1 MFNRGINEECGVF
14 GVYNCERA
22 SELTYFGLQ
31 SLQHR
36 GQEGC
41 GIVTADDKILHSHKG
56 EGLVSKVFDKTNVA
70 KLTGNHAIGHVRYST
85 TGESQLLNVQPFI
98 FRSYDENF
106 GLCHNGNI
114 VNADELRQELENAGS
129 IFQTTSDSEII
140 AHLLKRESGTFIERL
155 QAALPKLVGAFAF
168 LFIFEN
174 EMYAALDPNG
184 LRPLSLAKLDDGYVI
199 SSETCGF
206 TMVDAKFERDINPG
220 EIIKIDS
227 TGVTTATFSSE
238 IQNKMCAM
246 EYIYFSRPDSYL
258 RRESVYRVRE
268 NTGKYL
274 ARQADTEADVVIGV
288 PDSGLAAARGYAKET
303 GIVYEQGLLKNK
315 YSGRTFIQPTNELRK
330 LGIKLKLTV
339 VEDLVRDKRVVVID
353 DSIVRG
359 FTMQKIVDMLWQAGA
374 KSVHVK
380 IASPA
385 IVKPCFYGVDFST
398 EAELISNKMDPQQLA
413 EFIHATSVDFLSV
426 ENLQAAC
433 KTDQQTELCLACFT
447 GNYPTK
453 LYKDTDSAN
462 TEIK

>member
-1 MFNRGINEECGVF
+1 MAKSINEECGVF
-14 GVYNCERA
+14 GVYNCNNA

-41 GIVTADDKILHSHKG
+41 GIVTVDKVLHSHKG
-56 EGLVSKVFDKTNVA
+56 EGLVSKVFDKDNVA
-70 KLTGNHAIGHVRYST
+70 KLTGKHAIGHVRYST

-98 FRSYDENF
+98 FRSFEENF

-114 VNADELRQELENAGS
+114 VNADELRKDLENTGS

-140 AHLLKRESGTFIERL
+140 AHLLKREHGTFIERL

-206 TMVDAKFERDINPG
+206 TLVDAKYIRDIQPG
-220 EIIKIDS
+220 EIIKIDKDGITS
-227 TGVTTATFSSE
+227 AMFGKHK
-238 IQNKMCAM
+238 QNKMCAM

-258 RRESVYRVRE
+258 RQESVYQVRE
-268 NTGKYL
+268 RTGKFL
-274 ARQADTEADVVIGV
+274 AMQSDVEADVVIGV
-288 PDSGLAAARGYAKET
+288 PDSGLPAARGYAKEA
-303 GIVYEQGLLKNK
+303 GIIYEQGLLKNK

-339 VEDLVRDKRVVVID
+339 VEELVRDKRVVVID

-359 FTMQKIVDMLWQAGA
+359 FTMQKIVELLWQAGA

-385 IVKPCFYGVDFST
+385 IIKPCFYGVDFST
-398 EAELISNKMDPQQLA
+398 EAELISNKMDSKQLA
-413 EFIHATSVDFLSV
+413 EFLHATSVDFLSV

-433 KTDQQTELCLACFT
+433 NTDETKELCLACFT
-447 GNYPTK
+447 GDYPTK

-462 TEIK
+462 TVIK

>member
-1 MFNRGINEECGVF
+1 MFNRSINEECGVF
-14 GVYNCERA
+14 GVFNCPNA
-22 SELTYFGLQ
+22 SELTYYGLQ

-41 GIVTADDKILHSHKG
+41 GIVTADDALHSHKG
-56 EGLVSKVFDKTNVA
+56 EGLVSKVFDKTNLA
-70 KLTGNHAIGHVRYST
+70 KLTGDHAIGHVRYST

-98 FRSYDENF
+98 FRSHDEDF

-114 VNADELRQELENAGS
+114 VNAEQLRLELESTGS

-140 AHLLKRESGTFIERL
+140 AHLLKRESGTFTERL

-184 LRPLSLAKLDDGYVI
+184 LRPLSLAKLGDGYVV

-206 TMVDAKFERDINPG
+206 ALVDAEFIRDINPG

-227 TGVTTATFSSE
+227 EGITSSE
-238 IQNKMCAM
+238 FGARKQNKLCAM

-258 RRESVYRVRE
+258 RQESVYQVRE
-268 NTGKYL
+268 LTGKYL
-274 ARQADTEADVVIGV
+274 ARQSLVEADVVIGV
-288 PDSGLAAARGYAKET
+288 PDSGLPAARGYAKEA
-303 GIVYEQGLLKNK
+303 GIDFEQGLLKNK

-339 VEDLVRDKRVVVID
+339 VEELVRDKRVVVID

-398 EAELISNKMDPQQLA
+398 EAELISNKMDNVELA
-413 EFIHATSVDFLSV
+413 EFLGATSVDFLSV

-433 KTDQQTELCLACFT
+433 KTDQTKDLCLACFT
-447 GNYPTK
+447 GDYPTE
-453 LYKDTDSAN
+453 LYNDTDSAN
-462 TEIK
+462 TVIK

>member
-1 MFNRGINEECGVF
+1 MFNRSINEECGVF
-14 GVYNCERA
+14 GVYNCKNA

-41 GIVTADDKILHSHKG
+41 GIVTADKVLHSHKG
-56 EGLVSKVFDKTNVA
+56 EGLVSKVFDRESVA
-70 KLTGNHAIGHVRYST
+70 KLTGDHAIGHVRYST

-98 FRSYDENF
+98 FHAYDEDF

-114 VNADELRQELENAGS
+114 VNADELRKELEEKGS

-140 AHLLKRESGTFIERL
+140 AHLLKRENGTFTERL

-168 LFIFEN
+168 LFIFED

-184 LRPLSLAKLDDGYVI
+184 LRPLSIATLGDGYVV

-206 TMVDAKFERDINPG
+206 TLVDAKFMRDVKPG
-220 EIIKIDS
+220 EIVKISDS
-227 TGVTTATFSSE
+227 GIETASFGTCT
-238 IQNKMCAM
+238 QNKMCAM

-258 RRESVYRVRE
+258 REESVYQVRE
-268 NTGKYL
+268 NTGRYL
-274 ARQADTEADVVIGV
+274 AEQAKCQADVVIGV
-288 PDSGLAAARGYAKET
+288 PDSGLPAAKGYSKQA
-303 GIVYEQGLLKNK
+303 GIPYEQGLLKNK

-339 VEDLVRDKRVVVID
+339 VEELVRDKHVAVID

-359 FTMQKIVDMLWQAGA
+359 FTMQKIVDMLWAAGA

-385 IVKPCFYGVDFST
+385 IIKPCFYGVDFST
-398 EAELISNKMDPQQLA
+398 EAELISNKMDTTELA
-413 EFIHATSVDFLSV
+413 EFLHATSVDFLSV
-426 ENLQAAC
+426 DNLKSAC
-433 KTDQQTELCLACFT
+433 KTNNQKDLCLACFT
-447 GNYPTK
+447 GQYPTK
-453 LYKDTDSAN
+453 LYKTTDAAN

>member
-1 MFNRGINEECGVF
+1 MFNRSINEECGVF

-41 GIVTADDKILHSHKG
+41 GIVTADKVLHSHKG
-56 EGLVSKVFDKTNVA
+56 EGLVSKVFDRTNVA

-98 FRSYDENF
+98 FHSYNEDF

-114 VNADELRQELENAGS
+114 VNADELRLELEQKGT

-140 AHLLKRESGTFIERL
+140 AHLLKRETGTFTERL
-155 QAALPKLVGAFAF
+155 QKALPKLVGAFAF
-168 LFIFEN
+168 LFIFED

-184 LRPLSLAKLDDGYVI
+184 LRPLSLAKLDDGYIV

-206 TMVDAKFERDINPG
+206 TLVDARFERDIMPG
-220 EIIKIDS
+220 EIIKINKDGITS
-227 TGVTTATFSSE
+227 ATFGE
-238 IQNKMCAM
+238 KIQNKMCAM

-258 RRESVYRVRE
+258 REESVYRVRE
-268 NTGKYL
+268 QTGKYL
-274 ARQADTEADVVIGV
+274 AKQSDVQADVVIGV
-288 PDSGLAAARGYAKET
+288 PDSGLPAARGYAKEA
-303 GIVYEQGLLKNK
+303 GIIYEQGLLKNK

-339 VEDLVRDKRVVVID
+339 VEELVRDKHVVVID

-398 EAELISNKMDPQQLA
+398 EAELISNKMDCNQLA

-426 ENLQAAC
+426 DNLQKAC
-433 KTDQQTELCLACFT
+433 NTDETKGLCLACFT
-447 GNYPTK
+447 GKYPTK

-462 TEIK
+462 TVIK

>member
-1 MFNRGINEECGVF
+1 MFSKSINEECGVF
-14 GVYNCERA
+14 GVYNCENA

-41 GIVTADDKILHSHKG
+41 GIVTANKVLHFHKG
-56 EGLVSKVFDKTNVA
+56 EGLVSKVFDKQSIA

-98 FRSYDENF
+98 FHSFEEDF

-114 VNADELRQELENAGS
+114 VNADELRKQLEDTGS

-140 AHLLKRESGTFIERL
+140 AHLLKRESGTFTERL

-168 LFIFEN
+168 LFIFED

-184 LRPLSLAKLDDGYVI
+184 LRPLSIAKLNDGYI
-199 SSETCGF
+199 LSSETCGF
-206 TMVDAKFERDINPG
+206 TLVDAKFIRDINPG
-220 EIIKIDS
+220 EIIKIS
-227 TGVTTATFSSE
+227 ATGIESATFAKTT
-238 IQNKMCAM
+238 QNKMCAM

-258 RRESVYRVRE
+258 REDSVYSVRE
-268 NTGKYL
+268 NTGRFL
-274 ARQADTEADVVIGV
+274 ARQSDVKADVVIGV
-288 PDSGLAAARGYAKET
+288 PDSGLPAAKGYSKEA
-303 GIVYEQGLLKNK
+303 GIPYEQGLLKNK

-339 VEDLVRDKRVVVID
+339 VEELVKGKNVVVVD

-385 IVKPCFYGVDFST
+385 IIKPCFYGVDFST
-398 EAELISNKMDPQQLA
+398 EAELISNKLDANQLA

-426 ENLQAAC
+426 ENLQSAC
-433 KTDQQTELCLACFT
+433 KINEGKDLCLACFT
-447 GNYPTK
+447 GEYPTK
-453 LYKDTDSAN
+453 LYKTTEDAN
-462 TEIK
+462 TVIK

>member
-1 MFNRGINEECGVF
+1 MLNSINEECGIF
-14 GVYNCERA
+14 GVYNNPKA

-41 GIVTADDKILHSHKG
+41 GIVTADKMLHIHKG
-56 EGLVSKVFDKTNVA
+56 EGLVSKVFDKTTVA
-70 KLTGNHAIGHVRYST
+70 KLTGNSAIGHVRYST

-98 FRSYDENF
+98 FHSFEEDF

-114 VNADELRQELENAGS
+114 VNADELRIELEKTGS

-140 AHLLKRESGTFIERL
+140 AHLLKREQGTFIERL
-155 QAALPKLVGAFAF
+155 QRALPKLVGAFAF
-168 LFIFEN
+168 LFIFEDA
-174 EMYAALDPNG
+174 MYAALDPNG
-184 LRPLSLAKLDDGYVI
+184 LRPLSVAKLNDGYVI

-206 TMVDAKFERDINPG
+206 TLVDATFIRDIKPG
-220 EIIKIDS
+220 EIVKIDDDGLTS
-227 TGVTTATFSSE
+227 AMFGEKF
-238 IQNKMCAM
+238 QNKMCAM

-258 RRESVYRVRE
+258 RQDNVYKVRE
-268 NTGKYL
+268 ETGRFL
-274 ARQADTEADVVIGV
+274 ARQSKCEADVVIGV
-288 PDSGLAAARGYAKET
+288 PDSGLPAARGYAKEA
-303 GIVYEQGLLKNK
+303 GIIYEQGLLKNK
-315 YSGRTFIQPTNELRK
+315 YSGRTFIEPTNELRK

-339 VEDLVRDKRVVVID
+339 VDELVRGKRVVVID

-359 FTMQKIVDMLWQAGA
+359 FTMQKIVDMLWNAGA
-374 KSVHVK
+374 VSVDVK

-385 IVKPCFYGVDFST
+385 IIKPCFYGVDFST

-413 EFIHATSVDFLSV
+413 EFIHATSVDFLSS
-426 ENLQAAC
+426 ENLKAAC
-433 KTDQQTELCLACFT
+433 NTSGDKELCLACFT

-462 TEIK
+462 TVIK

>member
-1 MFNRGINEECGVF
+1 MFNRSINEECGVF
-14 GVYNCERA
+14 GVFNCEKA

-41 GIVTADDKILHSHKG
+41 GIVTADNSLHIHKG
-56 EGLVSKVFDKTNVA
+56 EGLVSKVFDRTTVA
-70 KLTGNHAIGHVRYST
+70 KLTGKHAIGHVRYST

-98 FRSYDENF
+98 FHSYKEDF

-114 VNADELRQELENAGS
+114 VNASELKQELEKNGS

-140 AHLLKRESGTFIERL
+140 AHLLKREEGTFIERL

-184 LRPLSLAKLDDGYVI
+184 LRPLSIAKLEEGYVV

-206 TMVDAKFERDINPG
+206 TLVDAEFVRDVKPG
-220 EIIKIDS
+220 EIVKI
-227 TGVTTATFSSE
+227 SSE
-238 IQNKMCAM
+238 GITSDFFGTKIENKMCAM

-258 RRESVYRVRE
+258 REDSVYQVRE
-268 NTGKYL
+268 QTGKYL
-274 ARQADTEADVVIGV
+274 ARQTKCDADVVIGV
-288 PDSGLAAARGYAKET
+288 PDSGLPAARGYAKEA
-303 GIVYEQGLLKNK
+303 GIAFEQGLLKNK

-339 VEDLVRDKRVVVID
+339 VEELVRDKRVVVID

-359 FTMQKIVDMLWQAGA
+359 FTMQKIVDMLWAAGA
-374 KSVHVK
+374 KSVDVK

-385 IVKPCFYGVDFST
+385 IIKPCFYGVDFST
-398 EAELISNKMDPQQLA
+398 EAELISNKMDSGQLA
-413 EFIHATSVDFLSV
+413 EFIHATSVDFLSID
-426 ENLQAAC
+426 NLQKAC
-433 KTDQQTELCLACFT
+433 NTNEQKELCLACFT
-447 GNYPTK
+447 GQYPTK
-453 LYKDTDSAN
+453 LYSETNSAN

>member
-1 MFNRGINEECGVF
+1 MFNSINEECGVF
-14 GVYNCERA
+14 GVFNCENA

-41 GIVTADDKILHSHKG
+41 GIVTSNGSLHIHKG
-56 EGLVSKVFDKTNVA
+56 EGLVSKVFDRDNIA
-70 KLTGNHAIGHVRYST
+70 KLTGDHAIGHVRYST

-98 FRSYDENF
+98 FRSFEEDF

-114 VNADELRQELENAGS
+114 VNADELRLELENTGS

-140 AHLLKRESGTFIERL
+140 AHLLKRQSGDFTSRL

-168 LFIFEN
+168 LFIFEE

-184 LRPLSLAKLDDGYVI
+184 LRPLSLAKLGDGYVL

-206 TMVDAKFERDINPG
+206 TLVDAEYIRDINPG
-220 EIIKIDS
+220 EIIKIDKD
-227 TGVTTATFSSE
+227 GVTSATFGTK

-258 RRESVYRVRE
+258 RQDSVYKVRE
-268 NTGKYL
+268 QTGRYL
-274 ARQADTEADVVIGV
+274 AKQAKCEADVVIGV
-288 PDSGLAAARGYAKET
+288 PDSGLPAARGYAKEA
-303 GIVYEQGLLKNK
+303 GIIYEQGLLKNK

-339 VEDLVRDKRVVVID
+339 VEELVRGKRVVVID

-359 FTMQKIVDMLWQAGA
+359 FTMQKIVDMLWSAGA
-374 KSVHVK
+374 VSVDVK

-398 EAELISNKMDPQQLA
+398 EAELISNKMDPVQLA

-433 KTDQQTELCLACFT
+433 NTDSSKELCLACFT
-447 GNYPTK
+447 GDYPTK

-462 TEIK
+462 TVIK

>member
-1 MFNRGINEECGVF
+1 MFSRSINEECGVF
-14 GVYNCERA
+14 GVFNCQGA

-41 GIVTADDKILHSHKG
+41 GIVTADEKLHFHKG
-56 EGLVSKVFDKTNVA
+56 EGLVSKVFDKTNIS

-98 FRSYDENF
+98 FHSHSEDF

-114 VNADELRQELENAGS
+114 VNADKLRCELERSGS

-140 AHLLKRESGTFIERL
+140 AHLLKREKGTFTERL
-155 QAALPKLVGAFAF
+155 QKALPKLVGAFAF

-184 LRPLSLAKLDDGYVI
+184 LRPLSIASLGEGYI
-199 SSETCGF
+199 LSSETCGF
-206 TMVDAKFERDINPG
+206 TLVDAKYLRDVKPG
-220 EIIKIDS
+220 EIVKISSDGIES
-227 TGVTTATFSSE
+227 ATFGE
-238 IQNKMCAM
+238 TKQNKMCAM
-246 EYIYFSRPDSYL
+246 EYIYFSRPDSNL
-258 RRESVYRVRE
+258 REDSVYQIRE

-274 ARQADTEADVVIGV
+274 ARQSTKKADIVIGV
-288 PDSGLAAARGYAKET
+288 PDSGLPAARGYAKEA
-303 GIVYEQGLLKNK
+303 GIPFEQGLLKNK

-339 VEDLVRDKRVVVID
+339 VEELVRSKRVVVID

-359 FTMQKIVDMLWQAGA
+359 FTMQKIVELLWQAGA
-374 KSVHVK
+374 VSVDVK

-385 IVKPCFYGVDFST
+385 IIKPCFYGVDFST
-398 EAELISNKMDPQQLA
+398 EAELISNKMDEVKLA
-413 EFIHATSVDFLSV
+413 EFIKASSVDFLSV
-426 ENLQAAC
+426 DNLNKAC
-433 KTDQQTELCLACFT
+433 LCSGKKQLCLACFT
-447 GNYPTK
+447 GNYPTQ
-453 LYKDTDSAN
+453 LFNDTTNAN